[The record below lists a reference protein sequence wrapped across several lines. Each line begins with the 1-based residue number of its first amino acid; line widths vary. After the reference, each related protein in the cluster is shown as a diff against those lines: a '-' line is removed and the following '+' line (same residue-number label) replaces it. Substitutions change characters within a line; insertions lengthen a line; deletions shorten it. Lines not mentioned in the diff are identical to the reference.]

1 MIKPQVVGKG
11 RTFSASLALECI
23 ARALSEIRDEDHL
36 TYGDLGAILGKSED
50 QTAKYCAGI
59 ATMDAITFARGKREW
74 GSRFTGYLDRLCET
88 TRRSNSTDHHDQT
101 KVARA
106 MLAFAEALEDGEI
119 TVDEVLANRATLEAA
134 GEAITKQLAKL
145 RPAA

>member
-1 MIKPQVVGKG
+1 
-11 RTFSASLALECI
+11 
-23 ARALSEIRDEDHL
+23 
-36 TYGDLGAILGKSED
+36 
-50 QTAKYCAGI
+50 
-59 ATMDAITFARGKREW
+59 
-74 GSRFTGYLDRLCET
+74 
-88 TRRSNSTDHHDQT
+88 
-101 KVARA
+101 